1 MGIQKKS
8 KKSQKVA
15 ETSRLFAKNLPDKY
29 TEEQDRLSIFA
40 AKFWSLLWESRLF
53 SRQRVGFIV
62 L

>member
-40 AKFWSLLWESRLF
+40 AKFWSIL
-53 SRQRVGFIV
+53 
-62 L
+62 